1 MLYLSFSLVAPC
13 SMQPRCPAMS
23 DSPGSDY
30 AELLKKYH
38 DLAASVRMIRRA
50 VEKASRA
57 GVLPPIDRI
66 GISPLEE
73 CEGIARAIYAAAA
86 KHVAAR
92 SSMGK

>member
-1 MLYLSFSLVAPC
+1 
-13 SMQPRCPAMS
+13 MS

-38 DLAASVRMIRRA
+38 DLAAGVRMIRRA
-50 VEKASRA
+50 VDKASRA

-86 KHVAAR
+86 KQVATR